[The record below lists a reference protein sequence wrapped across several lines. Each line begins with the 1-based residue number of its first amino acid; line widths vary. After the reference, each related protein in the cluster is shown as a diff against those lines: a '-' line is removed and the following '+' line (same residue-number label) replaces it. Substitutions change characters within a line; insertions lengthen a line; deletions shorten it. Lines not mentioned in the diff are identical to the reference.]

1 MSRSLWIPLP
11 LPNLND
17 LIKEATDTIRTKSG
31 QVLRGVHYANMKRH
45 WAGVVRIHAHAQ
57 HFDPIAGPAHYEI
70 EFVEPNRRR
79 DPDGLVAGGL
89 KIIFDALQE
98 AGLMQND
105 GWANVLSISPTW
117 RVDKTKPGVRLTVR
131 T

>member
-1 MSRSLWIPLP
+1 
-11 LPNLND
+11 LND